1 MWLYAKRCFKVY
13 QKKRGENIFDFAS
26 FLFLIFGVFLSG
38 FILEFFGDF
47 VIDRIDCWMGRDSLV
62 SLVTLTHK

>member
-1 MWLYAKRCFKVY
+1 MAVFKKVF
-13 QKKRGENIFDFAS
+13 QSLSKKRGENIFDFAS

>member
-1 MWLYAKRCFKVY
+1 MAVCEKVFHSLS
-13 QKKRGENIFDFAS
+13 KKRGENIFDFAS

-47 VIDRIDCWMGRDSLV
+47 N
-62 SLVTLTHK
+62 